1 MNAYVARSGRIIR
14 AWVIAFAIVALA
26 IGALSPRLLIHGRAL
41 LATQFVGHLHDFGG
55 FMPWDEADNWPFVYA
70 FVIELVLAAGYVATG
85 QAWARSAFR
94 ALLVMRMSMAFLVM
108 LVAHSPT

>member
-1 MNAYVARSGRIIR
+1 MNPYVARSGRILG
-14 AWVIAFAIVALA
+14 AWTIAFAIVALA

-41 LATQFVGHLHDFGG
+41 LATQFAGHLYDFGG
-55 FMPWDEADNWPFVYA
+55 FTPWNKADNWPFVYA

-85 QAWARSAFR
+85 RAWTRSAFR
-94 ALLVMRMSMAFLVM
+94 AMLAMRMSVAFLVM